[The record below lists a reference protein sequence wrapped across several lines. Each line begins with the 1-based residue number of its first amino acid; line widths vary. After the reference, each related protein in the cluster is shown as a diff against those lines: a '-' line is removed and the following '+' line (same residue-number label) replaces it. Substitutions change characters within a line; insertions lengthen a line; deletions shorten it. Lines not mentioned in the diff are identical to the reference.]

1 MSRRKRFLRVF
12 VLVLV
17 IAGLCAAYYSWRI
30 AALSERYE
38 AAVTLYHQKS
48 YRDAASSLQGVYHM
62 RPSSAVGANA
72 LYYYCRSLDALG
84 EGGESAKAWRE
95 LLANPVARAF
105 HPQAVL
111 ALARA
116 DIDGNRLDAA
126 AGALDTFLGA
136 NSQSPLIAE
145 AKLMR
150 AELLEKKGDISGAL
164 LAVQKVVEEYP
175 ESAVAGQARKKMGDL
190 YIALL
195 FSGQGEGTEE
205 YRVRRGD
212 SLQAIAK
219 RFGTTVELI
228 KEMNKGTIKGNSL
241 RPNDRL
247 KVCTTEFSIVADK
260 SANTLS
266 LKAGD
271 RVVKVY
277 SVGTG
282 KQGSTP
288 VGEFS
293 IINKISEP
301 DWFKPGGKTVPF
313 GDPENVLGTR
323 WMGIDSPTY
332 GIHGTWQ
339 PDTIGKQAS
348 AGCIRMLNKE
358 VEELYTI
365 VPMGTQVRIVERSEP
380 ARDGE
385 PVSIRIIE

>member
-1 MSRRKRFLRVF
+1 MRFF

-17 IAGLCAAYYSWRI
+17 VAGLCAAYYSWRI
-30 AALSERYE
+30 ATMSARYE
-38 AAVTLYHQKS
+38 AAVTLYNQKK
-48 YRDAASSLQGVYHM
+48 YRDAASALQGVYHM
-62 RPSSAVGANA
+62 KPSSEVGVNA

-84 EGGESAKAWRE
+84 EGGDAAKAWRE
-95 LLANPVARAF
+95 LLANPAARVF
-105 HPQAVL
+105 HPHAVI
-111 ALARA
+111 ALAHA

-126 AGALDTFLGA
+126 AGSLDTFLEA
-136 NSQSPLIAE
+136 NSQSPLAAE
-145 AKLMR
+145 AKILR
-150 AELLEKKGDISGAL
+150 AEILEKKGDTPGAL
-164 LAVQKVVEEYP
+164 LAARKVMDEYP
-175 ESAVAGQARKKMGDL
+175 ASAVVRQAQKKMGNL

-205 YRVRRGD
+205 YIVRPGN

-219 RFGTTVELI
+219 RFGTTVELLR
-228 KEMNKGTIKGNSL
+228 EMNKRTIKRNSL
-241 RPNDRL
+241 QPNERL
-247 KVCTTEFSIVADK
+247 RVCTTEFSIVVDK

-323 WMGIDSPTY
+323 WMGIDYPTY
-332 GIHGTWQ
+332 GIHGTWE
-339 PDTIGKQAS
+339 PGTIGKQAS
-348 AGCIRMLNKE
+348 AGCIRMLNNE

-365 VPMGTQVRIVERSEP
+365 VPVGTQVRITE
-380 ARDGE
+380 
-385 PVSIRIIE
+385 